1 MGGLTIPPISYKDN
15 SNMVMQYM
23 IQTSEHY
30 NARISEVEVQVMEI
44 SESLAVLRYNIK
56 ELSDTI
62 TYELERL
69 HEILREQNTGGRK
82 DSSGKNDGT

>member
-1 MGGLTIPPISYKDN
+1 
-15 SNMVMQYM
+15 MVMQYM

-62 TYELERL
+62 TYELDRLNEQLKER
-69 HEILREQNTGGRK
+69 GK
-82 DSSGKNDGT
+82 DSSGTNDGT

>member
-1 MGGLTIPPISYKDN
+1 
-15 SNMVMQYM
+15 MVMQYM

-30 NARISEVEVQVMEI
+30 NSRINEVEAQVMEL
-44 SESLAVLRYNIK
+44 SESLGVLRYNIK

-62 TYELERL
+62 TYELDRLNEQLQERNK
-69 HEILREQNTGGRK
+69 EGRK

>member
-62 TYELERL
+62 TYELDRLNEQLKER
-69 HEILREQNTGGRK
+69 GK
-82 DSSGKNDGT
+82 DSSGTNDGT